1 MKQPEESNCN
11 LKKNEEAKT
20 RNNDA
25 AENVNSLQQI
35 LKGKGRILMDDFSEE
50 EIEYICMKITPK
62 KIRAYFQKYPK
73 EFNKIRSGS
82 RAASFPGTALLQK
95 EDGSLYVQKV
105 ENQILYWIP
114 VETGVEGDVDLEVIP
129 VEEGSLKA
137 GDLIVTNAVAFL
149 EDGTAVLSNAAN

>member
-1 MKQPEESNCN
+1 M
-11 LKKNEEAKT
+11 
-20 RNNDA
+20 
-25 AENVNSLQQI
+25 
-35 LKGKGRILMDDFSEE
+35 
-50 EIEYICMKITPK
+50 
-62 KIRAYFQKYPK
+62 
-73 EFNKIRSGS
+73 
-82 RAASFPGTALLQK
+82 
-95 EDGSLYVQKV
+95 QKV